1 MYSMPLFVWETKEK
15 KSMDVFVN
23 AQNYQKQLPTGE
35 TGGWGQDL
43 RKAFFSLN
51 TMVLLNHWLLSI
63 ILSLYTF
70 ASFYML
76 WSNIFVS
83 N

>member
-51 TMVLLNHWLLSI
+51 KYYGTFE
-63 ILSLYTF
+63 SLVTEHNFKFIYF
-70 ASFYML
+70 CFFLYAME
-76 WSNIFVS
+76 
-83 N
+83 